1 MADRRWPTAAFQRE
15 DPTRTHMTIEE
26 LYQNML
32 APNPAAAR
40 KRAALRAVACCILVA
55 LSACASPTTG
65 SLRLTLAERGAFHAT
80 VERCVRNSADGEA
93 AREGCVML
101 WRMTQV
107 FGAYWAAKRLEADE
121 SLSKNRPAFEEQL
134 ARQIG
139 GERQICLARWLVR
152 EQQNGPPQ
160 LDSPPVNLG
169 RSFCLASAKLFE
181 GGANALFDE
190 ASR

>member
-15 DPTRTHMTIEE
+15 DPKRTHMTIEE

-32 APNPAAAR
+32 APNHAAAR

-65 SLRLTLAERGAFHAT
+65 SLRLALAERAFHAT

-160 LDSPPVNLG
+160 LDSAPVNLG
-169 RSFCLASAKLFE
+169 RSFCFASAKLFE